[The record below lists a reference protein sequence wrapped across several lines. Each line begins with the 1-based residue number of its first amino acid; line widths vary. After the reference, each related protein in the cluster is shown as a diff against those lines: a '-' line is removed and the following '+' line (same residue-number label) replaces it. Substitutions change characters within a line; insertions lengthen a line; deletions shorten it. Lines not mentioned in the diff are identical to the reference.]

1 MHPPSSPR
9 PEPRGARPD
18 AETSEKI
25 YLIKQVPA
33 LRATYQVRL
42 LCFLAV
48 QRGKKL
54 VLCVPSACQFDDAL
68 QGLLRARPDAVERED
83 LA

>member
-1 MHPPSSPR
+1 MDPSSPR
-9 PEPRGARPD
+9 LESRGARPD

-42 LCFLAV
+42 LSFLAA

-54 VLCVPSACQFDDAL
+54 VLRVPPACQFDDAL
-68 QGLLRARPDAVERED
+68 QELLQARPDAVERED

>member
-1 MHPPSSPR
+1 MDTPSDR
-9 PEPRGARPD
+9 LRPRGTRPD

-25 YLIKQVPA
+25 YLLKRVST

-42 LCFLAV
+42 LLFHAA
-48 QRGKKL
+48 QQGKKL
-54 VLCVPSACQFDDAL
+54 VLVVPPACQFDDAL
-68 QGLLRARPDAVERED
+68 RELLRARAATAERED